1 MKVRCSLILSS
12 TQVRKLES
20 EGRENQRKKIILLVK
35 IMIRISKKKNHDLV
49 RILIK
54 IIMRLIK

>member
-12 TQVRKLES
+12 TQRKLES